1 MHFTGKT
8 RAGVPAQLDAHQAQ
22 GNPCAPNS
30 NFCICSFHPEKR
42 SQWTCREDARW
53 AYLHE
58 MLIRR
63 RGHPATVAIL
73 YAEVMRLLLGAGAVD
88 FAVAMDTK

>member
-1 MHFTGKT
+1 MY
-8 RAGVPAQLDAHQAQ
+8 ALSP
-22 GNPCAPNS
+22 
-30 NFCICSFHPEKR
+30 
-42 SQWTCREDARW
+42 REDARW

-63 RGHPATVAIL
+63 KGHPATVAIL